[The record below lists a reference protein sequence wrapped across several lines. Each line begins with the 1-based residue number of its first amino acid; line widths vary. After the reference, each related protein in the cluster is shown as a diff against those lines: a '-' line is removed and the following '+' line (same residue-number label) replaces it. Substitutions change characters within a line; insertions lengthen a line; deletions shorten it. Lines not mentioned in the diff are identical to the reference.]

1 MKQYQALFLQILRAA
16 IHGEYIT
23 ESIPLSRDLLE
34 LADRQYVL
42 PMICETVHP
51 SVSAKGGLFIYY
63 KKIAVD
69 STVLQYVKSK
79 EILPYYSALVRNGL
93 HPLVVKGMVCRQLY
107 PHPEERLSVD
117 EDILIP
123 AGEMEQCDRLLKS
136 MGMQP
141 DPEAPAGS
149 RNFEVSYYDHE
160 KGQYLE
166 VHTSLFDPAS
176 ELFSGWNAFFSDCY
190 VQPRKRVIYDTD
202 IWTLPDTDHLFYLIL
217 HVLKHFLHSGFGIRQ
232 VCDIC
237 LFSCANAGS
246 IDWERLRERCGKVH
260 SIPFV
265 TALFKIGCQYLLSE
279 AQADIL
285 RSRWSMEPE
294 QDTDA
299 LLSDI
304 LEGGITGNSSLDR
317 LHSSSMTLQAAMGKG
332 DMADRVLRT
341 VFPSAKE
348 LSKRYPYLEKAPA
361 LLPAAW
367 ISRIMEYMRESRIRD
382 KGGGNASETVRIAG
396 ERIRLLSQYGLLPE
410 NRNK

>member
-160 KGQYLE
+160 K
-166 VHTSLFDPAS
+166 
-176 ELFSGWNAFFSDCY
+176 
-190 VQPRKRVIYDTD
+190 
-202 IWTLPDTDHLFYLIL
+202 
-217 HVLKHFLHSGFGIRQ
+217 
-232 VCDIC
+232 
-237 LFSCANAGS
+237 
-246 IDWERLRERCGKVH
+246 
-260 SIPFV
+260 
-265 TALFKIGCQYLLSE
+265 CQ
-279 AQADIL
+279 
-285 RSRWSMEPE
+285 
-294 QDTDA
+294 
-299 LLSDI
+299 
-304 LEGGITGNSSLDR
+304 
-317 LHSSSMTLQAAMGKG
+317 
-332 DMADRVLRT
+332 
-341 VFPSAKE
+341 
-348 LSKRYPYLEKAPA
+348 
-361 LLPAAW
+361 
-367 ISRIMEYMRESRIRD
+367 
-382 KGGGNASETVRIAG
+382 
-396 ERIRLLSQYGLLPE
+396 
-410 NRNK
+410 